1 VIVLLQSLVHLGEL
15 VNKIAEF
22 GLLDW
27 SGRVRLIDCFC
38 DFVLLSPQI
47 GQVITG

>member
-1 VIVLLQSLVHLGEL
+1 MHLGDL
-15 VNKIAEF
+15 VNKVSEL

-27 SGRVRLIDCFC
+27 MGRVRLIDCIC

-47 GQVITG
+47 GQVITN